1 MAIKWKVPRWML
13 LFLYKMPGVNPLHKM
28 FYVMVLW
35 GIVLPFCI
43 QFVCFRFCKLFFWG
57 QALAVYRK
65 DVCGRNMLMFFP
77 HLIVF
82 AVRSISNH
90 VYVWSCLF
98 KCSLCK
104 RTCFDTS
111 CIHHKTGPLLCHY
124 RCSLLAS
131 CCSKFFL
138 WSALPLA
145 SFCMSL
151 CECPIRFKWSLQP
164 DKPYGLPQRMPAL
177 AKARDYKMRRPYPLH
192 ES

>member
-1 MAIKWKVPRWML
+1 MGYSLAIL
-13 LFLYKMPGVNPLHKM
+13 YTICLFSFL
-28 FYVMVLW
+28 
-35 GIVLPFCI
+35 
-43 QFVCFRFCKLFFWG
+43 QTFFWG

-145 SFCMSL
+145 SF
-151 CECPIRFKWSLQP
+151 
-164 DKPYGLPQRMPAL
+164 
-177 AKARDYKMRRPYPLH
+177 LH
-192 ES
+192 EPMWMPNSFQMKPATRQATWVASTHACSGKSQGL